1 MKNLQIQEIADALG
15 IAAHCAGTVS
25 AMSINSRELPPGCLF
40 IAIKGENF
48 DGHDYAVDALK
59 NGAAAVLCERACGCG
74 EKELRVLSTRTALLQ
89 LAAWYRAKF
98 DIPVAAVTGSVGKT
112 STKDAV
118 ALVLSQGF
126 RVLKSE
132 LNRNNEIGLPLTLFG
147 LSDETQLAVLELGM
161 SDFGE
166 IGRLSH
172 CVKPSLAIL
181 TNIGVSHIET
191 LGTRE
196 NIRSAKLEILAGM
209 AQDAPIIL
217 NADDPLLCG
226 AQTGGHPVYT
236 YGIDAADCGFRAT
249 DLETTADGVRFTAV
263 FADGTQAIELP
274 VHGRH
279 MVSNALAAL
288 AAGVH
293 FGIAP
298 QAAAKALAEYVSP
311 EMRQRIRKLRDITL
325 IEDCY
330 NASPD
335 SQNAALNVLRDAAK
349 GRRIAV
355 LGDMLELGD
364 WREKAHRDVGIMA
377 AQRGADMLLT
387 YGEASQ
393 AMAAAA
399 KEAGLTNT
407 ESFLEKPALMERLLE
422 ILQGGDTVLF
432 KASRGMRLEEVI
444 AAVDAAYGKELPS

>member
-1 MKNLQIQEIADALG
+1 MKYLQIQEIADALG
-15 IAAHCAGTVS
+15 VAAHCTGTVS
-25 AMSINSRELPPGCLF
+25 AVSINSRELPPGCLF
-40 IAIKGENF
+40 VAVKGENF
-48 DGHDYAVDALK
+48 DGHDFAVHALK
-59 NGAAAVLCERACGCG
+59 NGAVAVLCERACGCG
-74 EKELRVLSTRTALLQ
+74 EKELRVLSTRAALMQ
-89 LAAWYRAKF
+89 LAAWYRARF
-98 DIPVAAVTGSVGKT
+98 DIPVVAVTGSVGKT

-118 ALVLSQGF
+118 ALVLNQGF

-132 LNRNNEIGLPLTLFG
+132 MNHNNEIGLPLTLFG
-147 LSDETQLAVLELGM
+147 LSDEMQLAVLELGM

-172 CVKPSLAIL
+172 CAKPSLAIL
-181 TNIGVSHIET
+181 TNIGVSHIEI

-209 AQDAPIIL
+209 AADATILL
-217 NADDPLLCG
+217 NADDPLLRE
-226 AQTGGHPVYT
+226 AQTGSHRVYT
-236 YGIDAADCGFRAT
+236 YGIDAADCDFRAT
-249 DLETTADGVRFTAV
+249 DLETTSDGVRFTAV
-263 FADGTQAIELP
+263 FAGGTQEIILP

-279 MVSNALAAL
+279 MVMNALAAL

-298 QAAAKALAEYVSP
+298 QAAAKALAEYAPSG
-311 EMRQRIRKLRDITL
+311 MRQRIRKLRDITL

-335 SQNAALNVLRDAAK
+335 SQTAALHVLRETAS

-364 WREKAHRDVGIMA
+364 WSERAHREVGEMA
-377 AQRGADMLLT
+377 AQCGADMLLT
-387 YGEASQ
+387 YGEASR
-393 AMAAAA
+393 AMAVAA
-399 KEAGLTNT
+399 KAAGLAQT
-407 ESFLEKPALMERLLE
+407 ESFLEKPALTERLLE

-444 AAVDAAYGKELPS
+444 AAVDAVYGKEQFS